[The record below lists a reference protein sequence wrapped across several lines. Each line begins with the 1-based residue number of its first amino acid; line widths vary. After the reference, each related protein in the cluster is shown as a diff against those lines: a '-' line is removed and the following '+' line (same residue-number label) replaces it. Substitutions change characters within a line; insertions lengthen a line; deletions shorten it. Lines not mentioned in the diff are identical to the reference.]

1 MNTVDSLKVWQ
12 TVLFLTSNYFCEIFI
27 DKEHIVLHSID
38 KFGETIINMDK
49 DSDYIVTEMEK
60 IVDSL
65 TPRKPNLRL
74 VQPKP
79 ILVPQ

>member
-1 MNTVDSLKVWQ
+1 MNDVESLKVWK
-12 TVLFLTSNYFCEIFI
+12 TVLWLTTNYLCEVFI

-60 IVDSL
+60 IVDTL
-65 TPRKPNLRL
+65 TPRKPNLKL
-74 VQPKP
+74 VTDA
-79 ILVPQ
+79 